1 MLLLSLLFTIVLMIF
16 GYALTSD
23 KGKHTVHARRTKSMA
38 SSQGQVMNTFAS
50 K

>member
-23 KGKHTVHARRTKSMA
+23 KGKHTVHARRSKPMTA
-38 SSQGQVMNTFAS
+38 GQGQAINTFAP

>member
-23 KGKHTVHARRTKSMA
+23 KGKHTVHARRAKQMVP
-38 SSQGQVMNTFAS
+38 SQGQAINTFAS